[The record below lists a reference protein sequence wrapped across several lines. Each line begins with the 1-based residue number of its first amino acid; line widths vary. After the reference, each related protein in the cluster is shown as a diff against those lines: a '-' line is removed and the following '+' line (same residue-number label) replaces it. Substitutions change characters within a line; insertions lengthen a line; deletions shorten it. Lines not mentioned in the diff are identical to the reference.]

1 MPVATAVWR
10 TLKYLQSE
18 RDFSVSTSQKTSS
31 SRLWLMPTLIVLGV
45 VAALVAVFFWG
56 RSTAA
61 PQAESETPAAQQET
75 GQTET
80 LPAELVDEVIRRDAE
95 DPLAIGST
103 DAPVVMVMFSDY
115 QCPFCARWTEE
126 TLPELQPMVDD
137 GDLRIEFRDVNM
149 YGEDSRRAARA
160 SVAAAEQ
167 GKFSEYHAELF
178 PEGEILSDYSAEALT
193 DIAGEMG
200 MDAEQFETDMESEKT
215 TEIVDT
221 NEQLGQELGAFSTPS
236 FIVNDTTVVGAQ
248 PAQVFIDTIEEK
260 MEAAQE

>member
-1 MPVATAVWR
+1 
-10 TLKYLQSE
+10 
-18 RDFSVSTSQKTSS
+18 VSTSQKTSS
-31 SRLWLMPTLIVLGV
+31 TRLWLMPTLIVLGV

-56 RSTAA
+56 RSTAT
-61 PQAESETPAAQQET
+61 PQADAETPAAQQDAE
-75 GQTET
+75 QAET
-80 LPAELVDEVIRRDAE
+80 LPAELVDEVIRRDPD

-126 TLPELQPMVDD
+126 SLPEMQQFVDD

-167 GKFSEYHAELF
+167 GQFTEYHAQLF
-178 PEGEILSDYSAEALT
+178 PKGDTLSDYSAEALT
-193 DIAGEMG
+193 DIADEMG
-200 MDAEQFETDMESEKT
+200 MDTEQFEADMESEKT
-215 TEIVDT
+215 TETIDT
-221 NEQLGQELGAFSTPS
+221 NEQLGQELGAYSTPA

-248 PAQVFIDTIEEK
+248 PTDVFIDTIEEK
-260 MEAAQE
+260 LEAAQE